1 MAVTPP
7 PQAKPVRRPDFVQ
20 PHECVDV
27 EQGSVERMV
36 EVRIRLMHGA
46 NYNDPAHWAPISYD
60 VRRKQR

>member
-7 PQAKPVRRPDFVQ
+7 PQVEPVKRPHFVP

-27 EQGSVERMV
+27 EHGSVERMV

-46 NYNDPAHWAPISYD
+46 NYNDPAHWAP
-60 VRRKQR
+60 VPFELRREQR